1 MSPEDKHRLLD
12 IVVMFIAI
20 AALGFLGHQL
30 DKFDELGINYDH
42 ISTQVSQ
49 CKQVSQQCYVH
60 VIVTDSPTLSNEE

>member
-1 MSPEDKHRLLD
+1 MSPEDKHRWLD
-12 IVVMFIAI
+12 IAVLFLAMFIV
-20 AALGFLGHQL
+20 GYFGHQL
-30 DKFDELGINYDH
+30 DKFDKLGITYDH